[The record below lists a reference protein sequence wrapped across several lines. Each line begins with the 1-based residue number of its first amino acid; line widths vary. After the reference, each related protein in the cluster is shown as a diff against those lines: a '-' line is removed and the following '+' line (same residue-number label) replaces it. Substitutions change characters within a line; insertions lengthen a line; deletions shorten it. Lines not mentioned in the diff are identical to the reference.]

1 MAGTTVESSIPQMSG
16 AELDDA
22 AIDAATPELEA
33 ADDAAPSNGA
43 DPAIE
48 TRAREM
54 GWKPLA
60 EFRGRAGTW
69 KPAAEFISRG
79 EEVLPIVRDQNRR
92 LLERVNRLESEVGG
106 LRTSSTE
113 QLQIIKDL
121 RDMGRKADQR
131 GYDRAMAD
139 IKTKKAAAVEA
150 GDTKAYQQFD
160 QQEDALRESRSMAT
174 PATTAITTDSGITVT
189 AAPSL
194 PTATAPLNV
203 STAVK
208 EFVASNAWFNST
220 PVLNAAMIAHH
231 NEVLRERGITQDMLS
246 NDPAL
251 DRELLDEA
259 KDRVMD
265 AYPRAFGAAPLRD
278 EPAARSAPPRRRA
291 ASVSAPTGDAPAP
304 RSNGQAA
311 TINSIADPAE
321 RTEARDAYNR
331 IKRNLPDYSEA
342 EYMALYADPHAD
354 VITLQQQKRSQPNGR
369 Q

>member
-22 AIDAATPELEA
+22 AIDAAAPELGA
-33 ADDAAPSNGA
+33 ADDVAPSNGA

-160 QQEDALRESRSMAT
+160 QQEDALRESRSMTT
-174 PATTAITTDSGITVT
+174 PAVTAITTESGITVT
-189 AAPSL
+189 AAPQVS
-194 PTATAPLNV
+194 PPPLNV

-208 EFVASNAWFNST
+208 EFVALNAWFNST

-231 NEVLRERGITQDMLS
+231 NEVLRERGITQDMLN
-246 NDPAL
+246 NDTAL
-251 DRELLDEA
+251 ERELLDEA

-265 AYPRAFGAAPLRD
+265 AYPRAFGTAPLRD
-278 EPAARSAPPRRRA
+278 EPAARPVQPRRRA

-354 VITLQQQKRSQPNGR
+354 VITLQQQKRNQPNGR